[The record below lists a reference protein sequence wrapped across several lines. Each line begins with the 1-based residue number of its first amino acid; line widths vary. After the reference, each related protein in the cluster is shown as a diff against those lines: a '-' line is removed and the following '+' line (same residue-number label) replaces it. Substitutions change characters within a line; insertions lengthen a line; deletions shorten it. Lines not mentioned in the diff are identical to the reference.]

1 MVTSWCRVTGR
12 CAAASDSPVAR
23 RPTRYDGHVGRI
35 PGYYEWHDDDLTPG
49 RKKEGGLHQNLFDAD
64 GSLKGSARFVPAD
77 EVDPNPVY
85 VTEYVTERVYV
96 PVEER
101 RLTPEQQELADLIS
115 KVLTAFMAEGIERA
129 KPHVRKWWTESVR
142 PFVGEHRARLSQLRP
157 RRTLKTGRALLAS
170 DHLSENFDQA
180 PADSAVAVPRPKMS
194 SAEAQARYLAAM
206 AARAFSE
213 EQMRMVWSAD
223 IIDAENI
230 AEVEARIAQLPP
242 SEVHELMSR
251 MVTDPSML
259 GEETLAELASV
270 LARVSRPAQ
279 EKFRQL
285 PRKRD

>member
-1 MVTSWCRVTGR
+1 VHTIVRF
-12 CAAASDSPVAR
+12 ALAR
-23 RPTRYDGHVGRI
+23 QPARYDGLVGRI
-35 PGYYEWHDDDLTPG
+35 PGYYEWDDDDLTPG

-77 EVDPNPVY
+77 EVDPDPVY

-96 PVEER
+96 PAEER

-115 KVLTAFMAEGIERA
+115 EVLVTFLAKGIERA
-129 KPHVRKWWTESVR
+129 KPHVKKWWTESVR
-142 PFVGEHRARLSQLRP
+142 PLVGEQRARLSQLRP
-157 RRTLKTGRALLAS
+157 RRTPKADRALLES
-170 DHLSENFDQA
+170 DRPENFDQA
-180 PADSAVAVPRPKMS
+180 PAERAVAVSRPKMS

-213 EQMRMVWSAD
+213 EQMRMVRSAD

-230 AEVEARIAQLPP
+230 AEVEAKIAQLPP
-242 SEVHELMSR
+242 SDVRELMSR

-279 EKFRQL
+279 EDFHQL
-285 PRKRD
+285 PRERD